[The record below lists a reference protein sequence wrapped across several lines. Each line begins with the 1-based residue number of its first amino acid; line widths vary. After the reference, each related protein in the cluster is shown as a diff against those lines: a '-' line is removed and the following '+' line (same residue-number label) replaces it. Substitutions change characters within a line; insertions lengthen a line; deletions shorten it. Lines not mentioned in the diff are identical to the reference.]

1 MDENGGGGEGSA
13 ESNTE
18 GILQEGILYYKR
30 VYYITR
36 GYTILQEC
44 ILYYKSVYYI
54 TRGYTTENTSTNQT
68 LESDIEKD
76 QERD

>member
-36 GYTILQEC
+36 VYTILQEG
-44 ILYYKSVYYI
+44 ILYYKRVYY
-54 TRGYTTENTSTNQT
+54 REY
-68 LESDIEKD
+68 
-76 QERD
+76 

>member
-36 GYTILQEC
+36 GYTILQEG

-54 TRGYTTENTSTNQT
+54 TRGYTILQEGILQRILVQT
-68 LESDIEKD
+68 
-76 QERD
+76 RH